1 MKQTEDQDWREL
13 ARLLEAQLT
22 ASGKQLEGCDWRE
35 LQLLIEPQPSDSVR
49 PTEGYDLREMVRQVE
64 AKLRESELDD
74 SFQKAREIVDRLG
87 RPSTSATTPDVK
99 ELLAKTR
106 EALDKLTTR
115 VRVRFAPSP
124 TGYLHVGGARTAL
137 FNWLYA
143 RQHGGV
149 FILRIEDT
157 DVQRSSEAMVQGIL
171 EGMHWL
177 GLDPDE
183 GPFFQS
189 SFVDKHLAAALKLV
203 EVGKAYYDFTPKEQG
218 DDRTVKEKIV
228 DRAKAAGGT
237 GKALNP
243 YRDLSI
249 EEGTRRVE
257 AGELAAIRL
266 KVPEHGVSRFDDMV
280 YGPQERDYSD
290 TEDLVLVRSDGHPLY
305 NLSVVVDDIEM
316 RISHVIRG
324 QDHLTNTHKQVLIYE
339 ALGVAAPRF
348 AHLPLIM
355 APGKEK
361 LSKRKHG
368 EVVSVTTY
376 RDRGFVADALVNF
389 LALLGWSPGTDQ
401 EIMSRQELIERFS
414 LDGVNKA
421 SAIFNF
427 HETQARDWT
436 DPKALWMNAEY
447 LRAMPLDELVPM
459 VAGQL
464 KLAGLWREEYA
475 TTEAEWLSQTIDLL
489 RARYRT
495 TVEFATVGR
504 PYFSDE
510 FEFEPAAVKKNLRD
524 ERLSQ
529 LLPALADR
537 LAQVEPFSHDGT
549 EAALRA
555 FSEERGVK
563 PGLLINAARTA
574 LTGQSVG
581 PGMFDIV
588 ITIGRKKTVERLNR
602 AVTLVTPGAA

>member
-1 MKQTEDQDWREL
+1 MAET
-13 ARLLEAQLT
+13 
-22 ASGKQLEGCDWRE
+22 
-35 LQLLIEPQPSDSVR
+35 
-49 PTEGYDLREMVRQVE
+49 
-64 AKLRESELDD
+64 
-74 SFQKAREIVDRLG
+74 
-87 RPSTSATTPDVK
+87 
-99 ELLAKTR
+99 
-106 EALDKLTTR
+106 

-137 FNWLYA
+137 FNWLFA
-143 RQHGGV
+143 RKHKGV

-189 SFVDKHLAAALKLV
+189 AFVEQHRAAARKLV
-203 EVGKAYYDFTPKEQG
+203 EEGKAYYDFTPKEQS
-218 DDRTVKEKIV
+218 DDRTVQEKIV
-228 DRAKAAGGT
+228 DRARAAAHT
-237 GKALNP
+237 GKAHNP
-243 YRDLSI
+243 YRDLPLQESM
-249 EEGTRRVE
+249 RRAE
-257 AGELAAIRL
+257 TGEPAAIRL
-266 KVPEHGVSRFDDMV
+266 NVAQHGVSRFDDMV
-280 YGPQERDYSD
+280 YGSQQRDYSD
-290 TEDLVLVRSDGHPLY
+290 IEDLVLIRSDGHPLY

-316 RISHVIRG
+316 RITHVIRG

-339 ALGVAAPRF
+339 ALGAPVPRF
-348 AHLPLIM
+348 GHLPLIM
-355 APGKEK
+355 APGKQK

-376 RDRGFVADALVNF
+376 RDRGFVPDALVNF

-414 LDGVNKA
+414 LEGVNKA

-427 HETQARDWT
+427 NETEAREWT

-459 VAGQL
+459 VAEQL

-475 TTEAEWLSQTIDLL
+475 TIRSEWLSRTVDLL

-495 TVEFATVGR
+495 SVEFVTIGR

-510 FEFEPAAVKKNLRD
+510 FEYEPPAVRKNLKD
-524 ERLSQ
+524 ERLRD
-529 LLPALADR
+529 LLPALADSLER
-537 LAQVEPFSHDGT
+537 VEPFSHDGT
-549 EAALRA
+549 EVALRA
-555 FSEERGVK
+555 LSEERDVK
-563 PGLLINAARTA
+563 AGLLINAARTA
-574 LTGQSVG
+574 LTGQTVG
-581 PGMFDIV
+581 PGMFDIMV
-588 ITIGRKKTVERLNR
+588 TLGRKKTVERLKR
-602 AVTLVTPGAA
+602 AVAIVAT